1 MTVQEISNLIKA
13 FGNAAD
19 LAIQAGFDGVEIH
32 GANRYLIQQF
42 YSEITNRRTDEWG
55 GNIEKRMKFPLA
67 VIDEVNKHVAIVY
80 YTCLWLK
87 ENGFVNLDNSF
98 SSQKMISNVILTAK
112 GLEILKQT
120 PQSIDGKSLGDNLK
134 AAVQT
139 GKDEFIKQAVNKIF
153 SLSLNLIS

>member
-1 MTVQEISNLIKA
+1 MTNIELFDYSAGIIFSELIDEFPLPKDIKA
-13 FGNAAD
+13 AD
-19 LAIQAGFDGVEIH
+19 IVKNDIH
-32 GANRYLIQQF
+32 
-42 YSEITNRRTDEWG
+42 
-55 GNIEKRMKFPLA
+55 
-67 VIDEVNKHVAIVY
+67 IDEVNKHVAIVY

-98 SSQKMISNVILTAK
+98 SSQKMVSNVILTAK
-112 GLEILKQT
+112 GLDILKQT
-120 PQSIDGKSLGDNLK
+120 PQSVDGKSLGDNLK

>member
-1 MTVQEISNLIKA
+1 MKNIELFDYYAGIIFSELIDEFPLPKDIKA
-13 FGNAAD
+13 AD
-19 LAIQAGFDGVEIH
+19 IVKNDIH
-32 GANRYLIQQF
+32 
-42 YSEITNRRTDEWG
+42 
-55 GNIEKRMKFPLA
+55 
-67 VIDEVNKHVAIVY
+67 IDEANKHVAIVY

-98 SSQKMISNVILTAK
+98 SSQKMVSNVILTAK

>member
-1 MTVQEISNLIKA
+1 MSYNYEMKNIELFDYYAGIIFSELIDEFPLPKDIKA
-13 FGNAAD
+13 AD
-19 LAIQAGFDGVEIH
+19 IVKNDIH
-32 GANRYLIQQF
+32 IN
-42 YSEITNRRTDEWG
+42 
-55 GNIEKRMKFPLA
+55 
-67 VIDEVNKHVAIVY
+67 EVNKHVAIVY

-98 SSQKMISNVILTAK
+98 SSQKMVSNVTLTAK

>member
-1 MTVQEISNLIKA
+1 MRYNYEMKNIELFDYYAGIIFSELIDEFPLPKDIKA
-13 FGNAAD
+13 AD
-19 LAIQAGFDGVEIH
+19 IVKNDIH
-32 GANRYLIQQF
+32 
-42 YSEITNRRTDEWG
+42 
-55 GNIEKRMKFPLA
+55 
-67 VIDEVNKHVAIVY
+67 IDEVNKHVAIVY

-98 SSQKMISNVILTAK
+98 SSQKMVSNVILTAK

>member
-1 MTVQEISNLIKA
+1 MKNIELFDYYAGIIFSELIDEFPLPKDIKA
-13 FGNAAD
+13 AD
-19 LAIQAGFDGVEIH
+19 IVKNDIH
-32 GANRYLIQQF
+32 
-42 YSEITNRRTDEWG
+42 
-55 GNIEKRMKFPLA
+55 
-67 VIDEVNKHVAIVY
+67 IDEVNKHVAIVY

-98 SSQKMISNVILTAK
+98 SSQKMVSNVTLTAK

>member
-1 MTVQEISNLIKA
+1 MKNIELFDYYAGIIFSELIDEFPLPKDIKA
-13 FGNAAD
+13 AD
-19 LAIQAGFDGVEIH
+19 IVKNDIH
-32 GANRYLIQQF
+32 IN
-42 YSEITNRRTDEWG
+42 
-55 GNIEKRMKFPLA
+55 
-67 VIDEVNKHVAIVY
+67 EVNKHVAIVY

-98 SSQKMISNVILTAK
+98 SSQKMVSNVTLTAK